1 MFDEVQPTKFM
12 LLTQTNNLT
21 LESREKELVLR
32 QYSRG
37 EEIFL
42 VDGEIW
48 QVCRGVVQLSRVQHD
63 GREIISGW
71 ITAHGVFGDFA
82 DDVLLYRAVAL
93 DDVYARNY
101 STQDLVQYPDLARQ
115 FVTQFSDRL
124 IKSQHLLTIIGTSK
138 VEDRLRNLLSLL
150 KQEIG
155 ESVENGV
162 RLPVRFTHQHLAE
175 VIHTTRVTIT
185 RILGDLQQQ
194 QVIYFDGDRHIV
206 IQD

>member
-1 MFDEVQPTKFM
+1 M
-12 LLTQTNNLT
+12 LLSQKTSFV
-21 LESREKELVLR
+21 LESREKELIL
-32 QYSRG
+32 QHYQRG
-37 EEIFL
+37 DEISL
-42 VDGEIW
+42 VDGGIW
-48 QVCRGVVQLSRVQHD
+48 QVYRGVVQLSRVQHD

-71 ITAHGVFGDFA
+71 ITANGVFGNFA

-93 DDVYARNY
+93 NGVYARNY
-101 STQDLVQYPDLARQ
+101 SAHELVRHPDLVRQ
-115 FVTQFSDRL
+115 FLTQFSDRL
-124 IKSQHLLTIIGTSK
+124 IQSQQLLTIIGTSK

-155 ESVENGV
+155 ESVENGI

-194 QVIYFDGDRHIV
+194 QVIYFDSDRHIV
-206 IQD
+206 IQDL